1 MPKKVAQPT
10 LELYQQKY
18 EEMKLQ
24 QEALG
29 TSITNSNGTNGK
41 EKRVKPVVADGVRKL
56 KKAPIFCIEDVHQ
69 HLQGV
74 NMILD
79 SIQKHRE
86 LNVVDDLEQRLC
98 ILLDII
104 LKNKEL
110 GQEYLDRVEL
120 K

>member
-18 EEMKLQ
+18 EEMKKC
-24 QEALG
+24 EALG
-29 TSITNSNGTNGK
+29 TSITNSNGTGK
-41 EKRVKPVVADGVRKL
+41 EKKVKHVVADPVRKL
-56 KKAPIFCIEDVHQ
+56 KKAPVFCIDDVQ
-69 HLQGV
+69 QNLNGV
-74 NMILD
+74 NLIFD
-79 SIQKHRE
+79 IIQKQRE
-86 LNVVDDLEQRLC
+86 LKLPIDNFEQKLY

-104 LKNKEL
+104 MKNKEL

>member
-18 EEMKLQ
+18 EEMKKC
-24 QEALG
+24 EALG
-29 TSITNSNGTNGK
+29 TLPSVGNSNGRK
-41 EKRVKPVVADGVRKL
+41 EKKVKPVVADGVRKL
-56 KKAPIFCIEDVHQ
+56 KKAPVFCIEDVHQ

-86 LNVVDDLEQRLC
+86 LKVVDDLEQRLC

-104 LKNKEL
+104 LKQLNDK
-110 GQEYLDRVEL
+110 
-120 K
+120 